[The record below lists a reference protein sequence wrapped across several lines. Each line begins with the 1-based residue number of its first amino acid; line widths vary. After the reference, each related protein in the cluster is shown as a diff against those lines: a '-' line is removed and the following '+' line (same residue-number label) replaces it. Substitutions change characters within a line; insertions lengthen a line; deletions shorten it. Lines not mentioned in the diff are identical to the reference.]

1 MLTIY
6 KLCGGYIAD
15 DHYIKKEMI
24 NNCKEKKN
32 NKTKQQNIYNDS
44 YIKHSDF
51 LFITD
56 IFFIYICNDIFS
68 YNIKVQASIKVC
80 TGNCTHKGSDTQYA

>member
-24 NNCKEKKN
+24 NNCKEKKT
-32 NKTKQQNIYNDS
+32 TKQNNRT
-44 YIKHSDF
+44 
-51 LFITD
+51 FITTA
-56 IFFIYICNDIFS
+56 I
-68 YNIKVQASIKVC
+68 
-80 TGNCTHKGSDTQYA
+80 